1 MRQTT
6 ILVFSLVVLVSAGYA
21 QENKR
26 ATLNPMKPQSPQR
39 SVVIPQ
45 PGGKIEITGFF
56 RYENFSPRIWLKSSQ
71 AALVNITIKD
81 SDGVSVNKGKV
92 QLEKDLA
99 GYSDLEEEHGGMIT
113 GKSYKIQLSAQ
124 YVEEAPTV
132 TVTELSAPSVSVWY
146 AMASKPERVTQIADV
161 SEPWTLKITVNRA
174 GNANLVFYDDQNL
187 IPNGVSKQ
195 YAATGPTTDLNKHF
209 DIDLKFFKDGYY
221 RYHIQ
226 GGSDEQDLS
235 LVDEN
240 ESFLLIKD
248 TKPVIEGLLKLEIKP
263 DASSASLSFQ
273 LSQKIATE
281 LVFPGP
287 GGLSIRVNGQ
297 GEKPPYTYNQV
308 ISTDAVDLIRKLT
321 GAEATAAAATGTAA
335 AGTAATIANKPR
347 QPIEL
352 KLVAISGPHANEEIA
367 EISLQGLQN
376 NTAATTIAKLAAVKG
391 TLKPADATN
400 TAKEALGLQ
409 NQDTSKDPQASAVQ
423 YLAGLLTQRNSN
435 KDKFLSFLAVAGN
448 IALTYYGVPAKIP
461 TKTN

>member
-1 MRQTT
+1 MRQAM
-6 ILVFSLVVLVSAGYA
+6 ILLFSLVVLVSTGYA
-21 QENKR
+21 QENKK
-26 ATLNPMKPQSPQR
+26 AILNPMKPQSPQAGLA
-39 SVVIPQ
+39 IPQ

-81 SDGVSVNKGKV
+81 NDGVPVNKGKV

-99 GYSDLEEEHGGMIT
+99 AYSDLEEEHGGMIT

-124 YVEEAPTV
+124 YVEDAPTV
-132 TVTELSAPSVSVWY
+132 TVTEVSAPSVSVWY
-146 AMASKPERVTQIADV
+146 AMATKPERVTQITDV
-161 SEPWTLKITVNRA
+161 SKPWSLKITVNRA

-187 IPNGVSKQ
+187 IPSGVSKQ

-209 DIDLKFFKDGYY
+209 DIDLNFFKDGYY

-281 LVFPGP
+281 LMFP

-297 GEKPPYTYNQV
+297 GEKPPYTYNQI

-321 GAEATAAAATGTAA
+321 GADATVAAATGTAA
-335 AGTAATIANKPR
+335 TGTAATIANKPP
-347 QPIEL
+347 QPIDL

-367 EISLQGLQN
+367 EISLQGLQS

-409 NQDTSKDPQASAVQ
+409 NQDISKDPQASAVQ